1 MARGPVNTLRT
12 SGTFGI
18 GRWFDHGKEACVD
31 VRSTRKVSAGGAVAL
46 AALVSLVHAPAALAA
61 GAPSVSPSAG
71 AVALANPGDAQS
83 FQNQAT
89 GRCIDDTDNGFRTW
103 SCNGSNAQKWNII
116 SWNDGTRQLRSVNT
130 ARCMEDTDNGF
141 RTVQTCNSSR
151 EQSWWVKVWNDG
163 SIRFQ
168 NQATGRCIDDSSL
181 GFRTWACNDTAF
193 QSWF

>member
-31 VRSTRKVSAGGAVAL
+31 VRSTSKVFAGGAVAI
-46 AALVSLVHAPAALAA
+46 AALVSLVQAPVALAA
-61 GAPSVSPSAG
+61 AAPSSPSSAG
-71 AVALANPGDAQS
+71 AAAPVSPYDAQS
-83 FQNQAT
+83 FRNQAT

-103 SCNGSNAQKWNII
+103 SCNGSNAQKWNVI

-130 ARCMEDTDNGF
+130 ARCMEDTANGF
-141 RTVQTCNSSR
+141 RTVQTCNSSP